1 MDPSSMSRASLALT
15 NPLLVA
21 ARCTEAAEAAEATE
35 EEEAAAAA
43 AAEESGEGGAEGEE
57 LVEMEYPDPLVRLRV
72 KPQMTVRELKRLIFE
87 ASHVPIDHQVLIC
100 NGRRLLDPSERLQ
113 EAGIGPASVL
123 HLVVLVRK
131 PLLTHPN
138 PAGTATSAVCASTST
153 KEAASKLLLTAK
165 PPPPT
170 PGRATGRSTGH
181 GRGRSSSPA
190 SSIIASTMAGSSH
203 RSGITMPS
211 VPVQSAISAV
221 VPSEQ
226 LVAAMA
232 QAAPPGAGRA
242 PPQGPLTAAPRI

>member
-1 MDPSSMSRASLALT
+1 MDAPGARA
-15 NPLLVA
+15 V
-21 ARCTEAAEAAEATE
+21 
-35 EEEAAAAA
+35 AAAAVA
-43 AAEESGEGGAEGEE
+43 AAEEATVPVPLPTSDAREAVEHAGDGLAE
-57 LVEMEYPDPLVRLRV
+57 VEYTEPLLRLRV
-72 KPQMTVRELKRLIFE
+72 KPNMTVQELKRAIE
-87 ASHVPIDHQVLIC
+87 RSSHVPEENQVLIC